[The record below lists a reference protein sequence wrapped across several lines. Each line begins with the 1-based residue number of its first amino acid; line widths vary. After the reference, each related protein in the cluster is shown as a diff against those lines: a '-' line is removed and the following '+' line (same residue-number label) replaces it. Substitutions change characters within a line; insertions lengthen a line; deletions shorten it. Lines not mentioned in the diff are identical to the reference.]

1 MQLVVYSFAAIA
13 TSSTGVAAAG
23 VEAEVVL
30 VFAAEFEVFG
40 VAAVWLHAKMKVA
53 NAITKINSFVRFIR
67 GSPNNLNKDSQ
78 KFNVMVVVNAIF
90 VIERFIPL
98 QIDRNFKQIKSNAAS
113 LTSFL

>member
-1 MQLVVYSFAAIA
+1 MYRFAAIG

-23 VEAEVVL
+23 VEAAVVL
-30 VFAAEFEVFG
+30 AFAAEFEIFG
-40 VAAVWLHAKMKVA
+40 VEAVWLHAKMKIA
-53 NAITKINSFVRFIR
+53 NAITKINSFKRFIR

-78 KFNVMVVVNAIF
+78 KFNVMIVVNAIF
-90 VIERFIPL
+90 VIERLAPL